1 MITEEDLR
9 KTNISMS
16 FNISPVKN
24 VICDLSAIIGNNCA
38 ELIGSFSPKL
48 VSKKTNIV
56 VTELLNNA
64 IENII
69 DKDSNVAVDLNIN
82 KDHLFIKV
90 MNVVNR
96 EQYEKV
102 SGFISKINS
111 VPDVKKLL
119 AETIRERRKGRLK
132 GGLGLIRLVAENKFN
147 LKLDYKKPFLILE
160 SQISL
165 GGLS

>member
-9 KTNISMS
+9 KTSISMS

-24 VICDLSAIIGNNCA
+24 VICDLSAIIGNNCQ
-38 ELIGSFSPKL
+38 ELIGSFYPKI
-48 VSKKTNIV
+48 VSKKANIV

-69 DKDSNVAVDLNIN
+69 DKNSNVAVDLNIN
-82 KDHLFIKV
+82 KDHLFITVK
-90 MNVVNR
+90 NVVNR

-102 SGFISKINS
+102 SEFINKINS
-111 VPDVKKLL
+111 TPDVKKLM
-119 AETIRERRKGRLK
+119 AHTIRERRKGRLK
-132 GGLGLIRLVAENKFN
+132 GGLGLIRLVAENKFS
-147 LKLDYKKPFLILE
+147 LSLDYKKPFLILE